1 VHQALAEITPL
12 RDVFATLFFVSLG
25 MLLDPV
31 FLINNWMLVLSVVAV
46 IILLKSLVVFSIVKI
61 FGYSNRIAILTGTG
75 LFQIGEFGFILAQG
89 GMDAG
94 IVTDQFYSLI
104 LSAAIITMLL
114 TPLSMGLFSRLY
126 PTLTSRLITRKTVVK
141 EVIAPQVPE
150 QSEAPD
156 RIVIAGYGRVGQNI
170 AQGLYNAGIPYLIID
185 IDPGRVSDARASGR
199 PRMYGDASNIHV
211 LSRAGLDKTKA
222 LVITYPDPMAVVTTA
237 KLALAINPKLNIL
250 ARVHRRKEANELKKL
265 GVVELIS
272 PEYEA
277 SYRFIKRLLRMMD
290 LQSEDRK
297 RILKLIRNDDE
308 ITEFNPD
315 QF

>member
-1 VHQALAEITPL
+1 
-12 RDVFATLFFVSLG
+12 
-25 MLLDPV
+25 
-31 FLINNWMLVLSVVAV
+31 
-46 IILLKSLVVFSIVKI
+46 
-61 FGYSNRIAILTGTG
+61 
-75 LFQIGEFGFILAQG
+75 
-89 GMDAG
+89 
-94 IVTDQFYSLI
+94 
-104 LSAAIITMLL
+104 
-114 TPLSMGLFSRLY
+114 MGLFSRLY
-126 PTLTSRLITRKTVVK
+126 PTLTSRLIKRKTVAK
-141 EVIAPQVPE
+141 EVITPQVPE
-150 QSEAPD
+150 QSEAPN

-211 LSRAGLDKTKA
+211 LSRAGLDKAKA

-290 LQSEDRK
+290 LQSADRK